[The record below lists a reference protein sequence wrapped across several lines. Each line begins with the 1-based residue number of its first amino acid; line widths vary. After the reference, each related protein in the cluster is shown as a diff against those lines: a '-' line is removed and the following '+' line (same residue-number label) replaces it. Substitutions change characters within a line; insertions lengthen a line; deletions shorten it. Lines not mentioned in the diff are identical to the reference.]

1 MPHAIDYMKR
11 KTSVPSGMN
20 NADEAAGEGSAS
32 IRESLNACTEA
43 DVSALDRTVRRELAE
58 RLKDLAE
65 WDGDVLR
72 LTDPNGTRPCSWREA
87 GRVIAADLPAGISN
101 RQLAACRRWVEDSS
115 SFGRGGEA
123 PPDMRGG
130 HGAAHRADRAGGVG
144 RRGRQH
150 DLLRPALLRR
160 KGLPIHAALAGGGG
174 RLRRPPG
181 TLGESWTN
189 NSLTV
194 QRFAS
199 KKNNIILT
207 CPKYRSRRRIDGIY
221 SFLQANKQIS
231 GLPLATEGES
241 VMPASACAGSSRCET
256 TDREERTMFSKW
268 KRSDLSQKNLVR
280 PARRQAPPPRL
291 KLRARF
297 IEPGATARVEEPRLV
312 RTARTAVPLP
322 VPLFAR
328 LFPLARGLRELP
340 RGLVK
345 LSFFHAGEPTLHGGM
360 MR

>member
-58 RLKDLAE
+58 RLKGLAE

-130 HGAAHRADRAGGVG
+130 AWRGSSGGSSWWRRTTRTAARFTAPCTSPTKRTSNPCCARWRGRASTPPSRDPRRELDEQQPDRAALRQQEKQHHPHVPEVPQPPAHRRHLQFSAG
-144 RRGRQH
+144 QQANQ
-150 DLLRPALLRR
+150 RPAT
-160 KGLPIHAALAGGGG
+160 GHGGGERDA
-174 RLRRPPG
+174 RLRVRR
-181 TLGESWTN
+181 LVEVRN
-189 NSLTV
+189 N
-194 QRFAS
+194 
-199 KKNNIILT
+199 
-207 CPKYRSRRRIDGIY
+207 
-221 SFLQANKQIS
+221 
-231 GLPLATEGES
+231 
-241 VMPASACAGSSRCET
+241 
-256 TDREERTMFSKW
+256 
-268 KRSDLSQKNLVR
+268 
-280 PARRQAPPPRL
+280 RQGG
-291 KLRARF
+291 KDYVF
-297 IEPGATARVEEPRLV
+297 EVEEI
-312 RTARTAVPLP
+312 
-322 VPLFAR
+322 
-328 LFPLARGLRELP
+328 
-340 RGLVK
+340 
-345 LSFFHAGEPTLHGGM
+345 
-360 MR
+360 